1 MNLKLM
7 EIVSDTDHMGD
18 EQLRKGITSN
28 YVQDWFYIL
37 HDKDTYTEDDEKK
50 TQSIRQER

>member
-37 HDKDTYTEDDEKK
+37 HDKDTYTAEDEKK
-50 TQSIRQER
+50 KLRA